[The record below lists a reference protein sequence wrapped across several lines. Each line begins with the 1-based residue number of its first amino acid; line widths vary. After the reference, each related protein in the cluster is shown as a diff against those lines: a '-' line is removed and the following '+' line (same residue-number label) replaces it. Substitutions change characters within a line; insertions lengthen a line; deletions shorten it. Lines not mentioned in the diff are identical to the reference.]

1 MAVKLINSR
10 DAARVNGVKILV
22 YGQAGAGK
30 TRLCATAPNP
40 VIISA
45 ESGLLSLREF
55 DLPVIEVST
64 IADVHE
70 AYKFLAESEEGS
82 QFASVCLDSISEIAE
97 VVLAA
102 EKKATR
108 DPRQA
113 YGALQEQMAELL
125 RAFRDLPGR
134 NVYMSAKIERSKD
147 ETTGAMLYAPSM
159 PGQRLGQSLPYL
171 FDEVF
176 ALRVEKD
183 TEGRPTRWLQ
193 TQADFQYAAKD
204 RSGALDAFEAPDLG
218 AVINKITQPAAAPAA
233 ETEGA

>member
-70 AYKFLAESEEGS
+70 AYKFLAESEEGR

-134 NVYMSAKIERSKD
+134 NVYMSAKLERSKD

-183 TEGRPTRWLQ
+183 SEGQPTRWLQ

-218 AVINKITQPAAAPAA
+218 AVINKITHPAATAA